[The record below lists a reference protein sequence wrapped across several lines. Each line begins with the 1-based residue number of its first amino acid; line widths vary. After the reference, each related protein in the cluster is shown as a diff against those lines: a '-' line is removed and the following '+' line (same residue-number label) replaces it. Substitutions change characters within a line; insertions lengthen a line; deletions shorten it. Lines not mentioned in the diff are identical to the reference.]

1 MKSARLIM
9 SVLLISLFGS
19 LIGSLLV
26 SGLRVKEQTA
36 VTQGERPTTERIP
49 SNVNGLNS
57 SLPFVSS
64 SDTFQ
69 TRDEA
74 VALFMSLDL
83 NQDGVLSEAELAQGL
98 ADFGI
103 TDEQIADVFLLLD
116 TDGDSR
122 VSLLTYSFCCLTQ
135 MASLSLSLSLMDGM
149 VSNGAAG
156 EQGGVCDWL

>member
-1 MKSARLIM
+1 MVYHLNFVNVSITRILNFLVKSARLIR
-9 SVLLISLFGS
+9 SVLLISLLGS
-19 LIGSLLV
+19 LSGSLLV
-26 SGLRVKEQTA
+26 SGLRVEEQ
-36 VTQGERPTTERIP
+36 TQGERPTTERIP

-57 SLPFVSS
+57 SRPFVSS

-98 ADFGI
+98 ADFGLA
-103 TDEQIADVFLLLD
+103 DGQISNVFLLLD

-135 MASLSLSLSLMDGM
+135 MASLSLSLSL
-149 VSNGAAG
+149 S
-156 EQGGVCDWL
+156 